1 MCEGGL
7 EQLKMQLSVLDEHKR
22 LDPFSGITDSDIDEA
37 NEENERLIDQDDSD
51 VDIGSISE

>member
-1 MCEGGL
+1 
-7 EQLKMQLSVLDEHKR
+7 MQLSVLDEHKR
-22 LDPFSGITDSDIDEA
+22 PDPFSGIKDSDIDEA